1 MKTESENYQLLF
13 GTNLILNCPLVVEF
27 VGRGLNQQIIRFRE
41 GEDGVVLFN
50 CWLNDPTG
58 KSIVVVANSKVQ
70 HLAPGLKPYI
80 TGDGIKVTALVKGLE
95 IPVLDFVKIGPRQFK
110 LNGQF
115 CLPGYQIVATD
126 DGLMVNTNLW
136 RGNTY
141 ENCSAA
147 IGLV

>member
-1 MKTESENYQLLF
+1 MKTESANYQLLF
-13 GTNLILNCPLVVEF
+13 GSNLILNCPLVVEF

-50 CWLNDPTG
+50 CKMTDPTG
-58 KSIVVVANSKVQ
+58 KTIAVVANSKVQ
-70 HLAPGLKPYI
+70 HLAEGLHENI
-80 TGDGIKVTALVKGLE
+80 TRDGIRLTATVRGSE
-95 IPVLDFVKIGPRQFK
+95 IPLLEFVKVGPRQFK
-110 LNGQF
+110 LNGHF
-115 CLPGYQIVATD
+115 FLPGYHIVATD

-136 RGNTY
+136 RGNTF